1 MKNTFG
7 AFVSQKR
14 HEQCISLRQ
23 FADMIKISP
32 EYLSKIENCERPAP
46 SNDILMRMSDKLL
59 LSEAEK
65 EVFFDL
71 AARSKSDSSI
81 AVDLV
86 NYIHKYP
93 TIYKTLRIA
102 KRCNATDED
111 WQKFADMLDE
121 KNL

>member
-1 MKNTFG
+1 MENTFG
-7 AFVSQKR
+7 AFISSKR
-14 HEQCISLRQ
+14 LEEQISLRQ
-23 FADMIKISP
+23 FAETNKISP

-46 SNDILMRMSDKLL
+46 SADILTRMSDKLL
-59 LSEAEK
+59 LSETEK

-71 AARSKSDSSI
+71 AAKSKSDSSI

-111 WQKFADMLDE
+111 WQKFADYLFE

>member
-1 MKNTFG
+1 MENTFG
-7 AFVSQKR
+7 AFISSKR
-14 HEQCISLRQ
+14 LEEQISLRQ
-23 FADMIKISP
+23 FAETIKISP

-46 SNDILMRMSDKLL
+46 SADILTRMSDKLL
-59 LSEAEK
+59 LSETEK

-71 AARSKSDSSI
+71 AAKSKSDSSI

-111 WQKFADMLDE
+111 WQKFADYLFE

>member
-1 MKNTFG
+1 MKKSF
-7 AFVSQKR
+7 
-14 HEQCISLRQ
+14 SLRQ
-23 FADMIKISP
+23 FADTIKISP

-46 SNDILMRMSDKLL
+46 SADILMRMSNKLL

-71 AARSKSDSSI
+71 AAKSKSDSSI

-111 WQKFADMLDE
+111 WQKFADILVK
-121 KNL
+121 KN

>member
-1 MKNTFG
+1 MNCTFG

-14 HEQCISLRQ
+14 HMLCISLRQ
-23 FADMIKISP
+23 FADIIEISP

-71 AARSKSDSSI
+71 AAQSKSDSSI

-111 WQKFADMLDE
+111 WQKFADMLVE